1 MMKNLVK
8 VTPDMYPTGA
18 LVYVAQP
25 FGGDTDAYKVA
36 RRTITNVYEV
46 ARRTMRDL
54 IKNYPRAVFISP
66 ILQYGFMYEDVEY
79 IEVLEICI
87 NLLRRCDRLLLLPGW
102 KDSRECI
109 AEWATARELGI
120 PIYYGDGNGIMR
132 MESKNR
138 QGTEDGDEK

>member
-1 MMKNLVK
+1 MAMSLEK
-8 VTPDMYPTGA
+8 VTSDMCPDGA

-25 FGGDTDAYKVA
+25 FGGNTNAYKAA
-36 RRTITNVYEV
+36 RHTITNVYEV

-79 IEVLEICI
+79 IEGLEICI

-102 KDSRECI
+102 QGSRGCV

-120 PIYYGDGNGIMR
+120 PIYYGGSDGIMTTVA
-132 MESKNR
+132 EN
-138 QGTEDGDEK
+138 DL

>member
-1 MMKNLVK
+1 MCL
-8 VTPDMYPTGA
+8 DGI

-36 RRTITNVYEV
+36 RRIIRN
-46 ARRTMRDL
+46 L
-54 IKNYPRAVFISP
+54 IKNYPRVVFISP

-79 IEVLEICI
+79 IEGLEICI

-102 KDSRECI
+102 QSSRGCV

-120 PIYYGDGNGIMR
+120 PIYYGGSDGIM
-132 MESKNR
+132 MTVAEN
-138 QGTEDGDEK
+138 DL

>member
-36 RRTITNVYEV
+36 RRII
-46 ARRTMRDL
+46 RDL
-54 IKNYPRAVFISP
+54 IKNYPQTIFISP

-79 IEVLEICI
+79 IEGLEICI
-87 NLLRRCDRLLLLPGW
+87 NLLRRCDRLLLLRGW
-102 KDSRECI
+102 RESRGCM
-109 AEWATARELGI
+109 AERAAARALGI
-120 PIYYGDGNGIMR
+120 PIYYNYSNNVGNMWHETCAPVCDLG
-132 MESKNR
+132 
-138 QGTEDGDEK
+138 EDGDGK

>member
-1 MMKNLVK
+1 MAMSLET
-8 VTPDMYPTGA
+8 VTSDMCPDGA

-25 FGGDTDAYKVA
+25 FGGDTNAYKAA
-36 RRTITNVYEV
+36 RHII
-46 ARRTMRDL
+46 RDL

-79 IEVLEICI
+79 IEGLEICI

-102 KDSRECI
+102 KESRGCI
-109 AEWATARELGI
+109 AEWATARALGI
-120 PIYYGDGNGIMR
+120 PIYYGDNDGIMR